1 MKKKIST
8 IVLSVLLGIMTILV
22 LLFAW
27 AICYQDDQ
35 FNKTNE
41 AYNKLKEENETLT
54 KANKM
59 MSESY
64 TRLKNKKNVFGDMSK
79 IYFESY
85 DNIVWVATQDYDI
98 SMLYGCNAQ
107 GCAIFRMDNVTPTE
121 YEGSSEE
128 IITKYKADGFKVS
141 LVTKDGESVQALN

>member
-22 LLFAW
+22 FLFGG
-27 AICYQDDQ
+27 AIAYVGEEVDD
-35 FNKTNE
+35 
-41 AYNKLKEENETLT
+41 LKEKNETLT

-59 MSESY
+59 ISESY

-107 GCAIFRMDNVTPTE
+107 GCAIFRMDNVTPTD

-128 IITKYKADGFKVS
+128 IIAKYKADGFKVS

>member
-8 IVLSVLLGIMTILV
+8 IVLSVLLGAMTLLV
-22 LLFAW
+22 LILGYG
-27 AICYQDDQ
+27 IYDQDEQ
-35 FNKTNE
+35 L
-41 AYNKLKEENETLT
+41 NKLKEENKTLT
-54 KANKM
+54 EANEM
-59 MSESY
+59 ISESY
-64 TRLKNKKNVFGDMSK
+64 TRVKNKKNVFGDMSK
-79 IYFESY
+79 IYFEAY

-107 GCAIFRMDNVTPTE
+107 GCAIFRMDNVTPTD

-128 IITKYKADGFKVS
+128 IIAKYKDLGFKIS

>member
-22 LLFAW
+22 FLFGG
-27 AICYQDDQ
+27 AIAYAGEEVDD
-35 FNKTNE
+35 
-41 AYNKLKEENETLT
+41 LKEKNETLT

-107 GCAIFRMDNVTPTE
+107 GCAIFRMDNVTPTD

-128 IITKYKADGFKVS
+128 IIAKYKADGFKVS

>member
-22 LLFAW
+22 LLFGYT
-27 AICYQDDQ
+27 IYYVGEQVDD
-35 FNKTNE
+35 
-41 AYNKLKEENETLT
+41 LKEKNETLT
-54 KANKM
+54 KANEM
-59 MSESY
+59 ISESY
-64 TRLKNKKNVFGDMSK
+64 TQLKNKKNVFGDMSK
-79 IYFESY
+79 IYFENY
-85 DNIVWVATQDYDI
+85 DSIIWVATDDYDI

-107 GCAIFRMDNVTPTE
+107 GCAIFRMDNFTPTD

-128 IITKYKADGFKVS
+128 IIAKNKADGFKVS

>member
-22 LLFAW
+22 VLFGYT
-27 AICYQDDQ
+27 IYCVDEQLD
-35 FNKTNE
+35 E
-41 AYNKLKEENETLT
+41 LKEKNKTLT
-54 KANKM
+54 KANEM
-59 MSESY
+59 ISESY
-64 TRLKNKKNVFGDMSK
+64 TRIKNKKNVFGDMSK
-79 IYFESY
+79 IYFEGY

-107 GCAIFRMDNVTPTE
+107 GCAIFRMDNVTPTD

-128 IITKYKADGFKVS
+128 IIAKYKAEGFKVS

>member
-22 LLFAW
+22 FLFGYTIYYAGEEVN
-27 AICYQDDQ
+27 D
-35 FNKTNE
+35 
-41 AYNKLKEENETLT
+41 LKEKNETLT

-59 MSESY
+59 ISESY
-64 TRLKNKKNVFGDMSK
+64 TRLKNKKNLFGDMSK
-79 IYFESY
+79 IFFKEY
-85 DNIVWVATQDYDI
+85 DDIIWVSTQNYEI
-98 SMLYGCNAQ
+98 STLYGCNAQ
-107 GCAIFRMDNVTPTE
+107 GCTIFRMDNFTPTD

-128 IITKYKADGFKVS
+128 IIAKNKADGFKVS

>member
-22 LLFAW
+22 LLFGYT
-27 AICYQDDQ
+27 IYYVGKQVDD
-35 FNKTNE
+35 
-41 AYNKLKEENETLT
+41 LKEKNETLT
-54 KANKM
+54 KANEM
-59 MSESY
+59 ISESY

-79 IYFESY
+79 IYFENY
-85 DNIVWVATQDYDI
+85 DSIIWVATDDYDI

-107 GCAIFRMDNVTPTE
+107 GCAIFRMDNFTPTD

-128 IITKYKADGFKVS
+128 IIAKNKADGFKIS

>member
-22 LLFAW
+22 LLFGYT
-27 AICYQDDQ
+27 IYYVGKQVDD
-35 FNKTNE
+35 
-41 AYNKLKEENETLT
+41 LKEKNETLT
-54 KANKM
+54 KANEM
-59 MSESY
+59 ISESY

-79 IYFESY
+79 IYFEAY
-85 DNIVWVATQDYDI
+85 DSIIWVATDDYDI

-107 GCAIFRMDNVTPTE
+107 GCAIFRMDNFTPTD

-128 IITKYKADGFKVS
+128 IITKNKADGFKVS

>member
-22 LLFAW
+22 FLFGG
-27 AICYQDDQ
+27 AIAYAGEEVDD
-35 FNKTNE
+35 
-41 AYNKLKEENETLT
+41 LKEKNETLT

-64 TRLKNKKNVFGDMSK
+64 TRLKNKKNLFGDMSK
-79 IYFESY
+79 IFFKEY
-85 DNIVWVATQDYDI
+85 DDIIWVSTQNYEI
-98 SMLYGCNAQ
+98 STLYGCNAQ
-107 GCAIFRMDNVTPTE
+107 GCTIFRMDNFTPTE

-128 IITKYKADGFKVS
+128 IIAKNKADGFKVS

>member
-22 LLFAW
+22 LLFGYT
-27 AICYQDDQ
+27 IYYVGEQVDD
-35 FNKTNE
+35 
-41 AYNKLKEENETLT
+41 LKEKNETLT
-54 KANKM
+54 KANEM
-59 MSESY
+59 ISESY

-79 IYFESY
+79 IYFENY
-85 DNIVWVATQDYDI
+85 DSIIWVATDDYDI

-107 GCAIFRMDNVTPTE
+107 GCAIFRMDNFTPTD

-128 IITKYKADGFKVS
+128 IIAKNKADGFKVS

>member
-8 IVLSVLLGIMTILV
+8 IVLSVLLGIMTVLV
-22 LLFAW
+22 VLFAG
-27 AICYQDDQ
+27 AIYYGEEEVNDLKEK
-35 FNKTNE
+35 NKTLTEANE
-41 AYNKLKEENETLT
+41 
-54 KANKM
+54 M
-59 MSESY
+59 ISESY
-64 TRLKNKKNVFGDMSK
+64 TRLKNKKNLFGDMSK
-79 IYFESY
+79 IYFEAY

-107 GCAIFRMDNVTPTE
+107 GCAIFRMDNVTPTD

-128 IITKYKADGFKVS
+128 IIAKYKADGFKVS

>member
-22 LLFAW
+22 FLFGG
-27 AICYQDDQ
+27 AIAYAGEEVDD
-35 FNKTNE
+35 
-41 AYNKLKEENETLT
+41 LKEKNETLT

-64 TRLKNKKNVFGDMSK
+64 TRLKNKKNLFGDMSK
-79 IYFESY
+79 IFFKEY
-85 DNIVWVATQDYDI
+85 DDIIWVSTQNYEI
-98 SMLYGCNAQ
+98 STLYGCNAQ
-107 GCAIFRMDNVTPTE
+107 GCTIFRMDNFTPTD

-128 IITKYKADGFKVS
+128 IIAKNKADGFKVS

>member
-22 LLFAW
+22 LLFGGTILYEEDRIAK
-27 AICYQDDQ
+27 IDGTY
-35 FNKTNE
+35 KE
-41 AYNKLKEENETLT
+41 LKDKNETLT

-59 MSESY
+59 ISESY

-107 GCAIFRMDNVTPTE
+107 GCAIFRMDNFTPTD

-128 IITKYKADGFKVS
+128 IIAKYKADGFKVS